1 MQGVLRKQM
10 GFNGLI
16 VTDAT
21 QMVGFTC
28 SMDRAKAVPTAIEHG
43 ADMFLFT
50 INQKEDVGYLLIFS
64 ADMNSSNS
72 NLQIEKI
79 YEENDAFFPLNL
91 TVSNG
96 GLESWLTPVK
106 QKEEKNMHI
115 AIVEDDPATR
125 AQLAEYIQRYT
136 RQYGTTFQVDTFAD
150 GDEIAENY
158 RPVYDILFMD
168 IEMKHLDG
176 METARR
182 IRQLDG
188 EVLIIFITN
197 TAQYAINGYS
207 VGATDYMLKP
217 VPYFCFSQQ
226 LKKAVGQLQKRAR
239 FDLTVTAE
247 DGMRR
252 LNTAEI
258 YYIESDGHTVH
269 FYTENGDFSASGLLK
284 NFEEKLAGRP
294 FARCNNCYLVNLAQV
309 AGIAQEIVKVGPHS
323 LPVSRTKR
331 RAFLDAMSDYI
342 DSASAV

>member
-1 MQGVLRKQM
+1 M
-10 GFNGLI
+10 
-16 VTDAT
+16 
-21 QMVGFTC
+21 
-28 SMDRAKAVPTAIEHG
+28 
-43 ADMFLFT
+43 
-50 INQKEDVGYLLIFS
+50 
-64 ADMNSSNS
+64 
-72 NLQIEKI
+72 
-79 YEENDAFFPLNL
+79 
-91 TVSNG
+91 
-96 GLESWLTPVK
+96 
-106 QKEEKNMHI
+106 
-115 AIVEDDPATR
+115 
-125 AQLAEYIQRYT
+125 
-136 RQYGTTFQVDTFAD
+136 
-150 GDEIAENY
+150 
-158 RPVYDILFMD
+158 
-168 IEMKHLDG
+168 
-176 METARR
+176 
-182 IRQLDG
+182 
-188 EVLIIFITN
+188 LIIFITN

-226 LKKAVGQLQKRAR
+226 LKKAVGQLQKRTR

-284 NFEEKLAGRP
+284 NFEKKLAGRP

>member
-1 MQGVLRKQM
+1 
-10 GFNGLI
+10 
-16 VTDAT
+16 
-21 QMVGFTC
+21 
-28 SMDRAKAVPTAIEHG
+28 
-43 ADMFLFT
+43 
-50 INQKEDVGYLLIFS
+50 
-64 ADMNSSNS
+64 
-72 NLQIEKI
+72 
-79 YEENDAFFPLNL
+79 
-91 TVSNG
+91 
-96 GLESWLTPVK
+96 
-106 QKEEKNMHI
+106 MHI

-168 IEMKHLDG
+168 MEMKNLDG
-176 METARR
+176 MEAARR

-239 FDLTVTAE
+239 FDLTVMTE
-247 DGMRR
+247 NGMRR

-284 NFEEKLAGRP
+284 NFEKKLAGRP

-342 DSASAV
+342 YSASAV

>member
-1 MQGVLRKQM
+1 MKQPPTYTVLPHR
-10 GFNGLI
+10 L
-16 VTDAT
+16 
-21 QMVGFTC
+21 
-28 SMDRAKAVPTAIEHG
+28 
-43 ADMFLFT
+43 
-50 INQKEDVGYLLIFS
+50 
-64 ADMNSSNS
+64 
-72 NLQIEKI
+72 
-79 YEENDAFFPLNL
+79 
-91 TVSNG
+91 
-96 GLESWLTPVK
+96 
-106 QKEEKNMHI
+106 
-115 AIVEDDPATR
+115 
-125 AQLAEYIQRYT
+125 
-136 RQYGTTFQVDTFAD
+136 
-150 GDEIAENY
+150 
-158 RPVYDILFMD
+158 
-168 IEMKHLDG
+168 
-176 METARR
+176 
-182 IRQLDG
+182 
-188 EVLIIFITN
+188 EVLAWPKIKQDELQRQIDVSLPPKRPPTRPKPN

-207 VGATDYMLKP
+207 VGATNYMLKP

-309 AGIAQEIVKVGPHS
+309 AGIAQEIVKIGPHS

>member
-1 MQGVLRKQM
+1 
-10 GFNGLI
+10 
-16 VTDAT
+16 
-21 QMVGFTC
+21 
-28 SMDRAKAVPTAIEHG
+28 
-43 ADMFLFT
+43 
-50 INQKEDVGYLLIFS
+50 
-64 ADMNSSNS
+64 
-72 NLQIEKI
+72 
-79 YEENDAFFPLNL
+79 
-91 TVSNG
+91 
-96 GLESWLTPVK
+96 
-106 QKEEKNMHI
+106 MHI

-258 YYIESDGHTVH
+258 YYI
-269 FYTENGDFSASGLLK
+269 
-284 NFEEKLAGRP
+284 
-294 FARCNNCYLVNLAQV
+294 
-309 AGIAQEIVKVGPHS
+309 
-323 LPVSRTKR
+323 
-331 RAFLDAMSDYI
+331 
-342 DSASAV
+342 

>member
-1 MQGVLRKQM
+1 
-10 GFNGLI
+10 
-16 VTDAT
+16 
-21 QMVGFTC
+21 
-28 SMDRAKAVPTAIEHG
+28 MD
-43 ADMFLFT
+43 M
-50 INQKEDVGYLLIFS
+50 
-64 ADMNSSNS
+64 
-72 NLQIEKI
+72 
-79 YEENDAFFPLNL
+79 
-91 TVSNG
+91 
-96 GLESWLTPVK
+96 
-106 QKEEKNMHI
+106 
-115 AIVEDDPATR
+115 
-125 AQLAEYIQRYT
+125 
-136 RQYGTTFQVDTFAD
+136 
-150 GDEIAENY
+150 
-158 RPVYDILFMD
+158 
-168 IEMKHLDG
+168 EMKNLDG
-176 METARR
+176 MEAARR

-247 DGMRR
+247 NGMRR

-284 NFEEKLAGRP
+284 NFEKKLAGRP

-342 DSASAV
+342 YSASAV

>member
-1 MQGVLRKQM
+1 
-10 GFNGLI
+10 
-16 VTDAT
+16 
-21 QMVGFTC
+21 
-28 SMDRAKAVPTAIEHG
+28 
-43 ADMFLFT
+43 
-50 INQKEDVGYLLIFS
+50 
-64 ADMNSSNS
+64 
-72 NLQIEKI
+72 
-79 YEENDAFFPLNL
+79 
-91 TVSNG
+91 
-96 GLESWLTPVK
+96 
-106 QKEEKNMHI
+106 MHI

-168 IEMKHLDG
+168 MEMKNLDG
-176 METARR
+176 MEAARR

-247 DGMRR
+247 NGMRR

-284 NFEEKLAGRP
+284 NFEKKLAGRHRTGDSQSRAAQL
-294 FARCNNCYLVNLAQV
+294 ARQPDQAPCLPGCHVRLYLQCKRC
-309 AGIAQEIVKVGPHS
+309 IVKSKMHKN
-323 LPVSRTKR
+323 KR
-331 RAFLDAMSDYI
+331 LHI
-342 DSASAV
+342 VQCEQ

>member
-1 MQGVLRKQM
+1 MPTVAEIRLGNKDIRSYNRINMLRLLFDEGALTQADIKKKLKLSGPTITQNIQEFM
-10 GFNGLI
+10 AKGLL
-16 VTDAT
+16 
-21 QMVGFTC
+21 QEG
-28 SMDRAKAVPTAIEHG
+28 SEQESSGGRRPHLIE
-43 ADMFLFT
+43 FCYNT
-50 INQKEDVGYLLIFS
+50 WKEG
-64 ADMNSSNS
+64 
-72 NLQIEKI
+72 K
-79 YEENDAFFPLNL
+79 
-91 TVSNG
+91 T
-96 GLESWLTPVK
+96 TPVK

>member
-1 MQGVLRKQM
+1 
-10 GFNGLI
+10 
-16 VTDAT
+16 
-21 QMVGFTC
+21 
-28 SMDRAKAVPTAIEHG
+28 
-43 ADMFLFT
+43 
-50 INQKEDVGYLLIFS
+50 
-64 ADMNSSNS
+64 
-72 NLQIEKI
+72 
-79 YEENDAFFPLNL
+79 
-91 TVSNG
+91 
-96 GLESWLTPVK
+96 
-106 QKEEKNMHI
+106 MHI
-115 AIVEDDPATR
+115 PIAEDDPATR

-252 LNTAEI
+252 LNTAAI
-258 YYIESDGHTVH
+258 YYMESDGHKVC
-269 FYTENGDFSASGLLK
+269 FYTEDGDFIVPGALK
-284 NFEEKLAGRP
+284 AFEEKLANRP
-294 FARCNNCYLVNLAQV
+294 FARCNSGYLVNLAQV
-309 AGIAQEIVKVGPHS
+309 RGVQQSEGQVGPHT
-323 LPVSRTKR
+323 LQISRPR
-331 RAFLDAMSDYI
+331 RKAFLAALADYI
-342 DSASAV
+342 GGEGV

>member
-1 MQGVLRKQM
+1 
-10 GFNGLI
+10 
-16 VTDAT
+16 
-21 QMVGFTC
+21 
-28 SMDRAKAVPTAIEHG
+28 
-43 ADMFLFT
+43 
-50 INQKEDVGYLLIFS
+50 
-64 ADMNSSNS
+64 
-72 NLQIEKI
+72 
-79 YEENDAFFPLNL
+79 
-91 TVSNG
+91 
-96 GLESWLTPVK
+96 
-106 QKEEKNMHI
+106 MHI

-158 RPVYDILFMD
+158 RPVYDILFM
-168 IEMKHLDG
+168 
-176 METARR
+176 
-182 IRQLDG
+182 DG